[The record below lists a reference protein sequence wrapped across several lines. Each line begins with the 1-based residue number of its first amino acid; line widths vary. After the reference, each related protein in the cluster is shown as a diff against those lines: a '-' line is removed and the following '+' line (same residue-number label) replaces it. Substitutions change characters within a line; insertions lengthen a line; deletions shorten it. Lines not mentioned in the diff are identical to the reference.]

1 MKLVSIFALVAG
13 TMVVTTEAIKLK
25 GYDIAAASNDMFTP
39 EKFVAGVFQ
48 IADSDGDGN
57 LTKKEFRGLL
67 KGMRAT
73 FDAADILDG
82 ATDNEIT

>member
-25 GYDIAAASNDMFTP
+25 GYDDEAGEDDFLYSP
-39 EKFVAGVFQ
+39 EEFVAGVFQ

-57 LTKKEFRGLL
+57 LTWKEF
-67 KGMRAT
+67 
-73 FDAADILDG
+73 
-82 ATDNEIT
+82 